1 MLFSLGPR
9 ADVRVAYL
17 AHAAFPS
24 MGRSRPKSG
33 AAPSMATL
41 VAARA
46 RYLLSSDGVDWLY
59 MGTLG
64 LLSIEHRILNI
75 EHYVC

>member
-1 MLFSLGPR
+1 MR
-9 ADVRVAYL
+9 MTYL

-24 MGRSRPKSG
+24 IERSRPKSG
-33 AAPSMATL
+33 AAPSMARL

-46 RYLLSSDGVDWLY
+46 RYLLSRDGVDWLY

-75 EHYVC
+75 EHSAC

>member
-46 RYLLSSDGVDWLY
+46 RYLLSSDGVGRWC
-59 MGTLG
+59 MGALKF
-64 LLSIEHRILNI
+64 LSIEH
-75 EHYVC
+75 YAC